1 MPTDSCYAGTENSLY
16 YKSLGNLIHLYKTK
30 NTTMVTAST
39 LPVSMST
46 VKTAF
51 CFMFVRSVCVPVLK
65 TMAGIL
71 TVNNFLFGA

>member
-1 MPTDSCYAGTENSLY
+1 M
-16 YKSLGNLIHLYKTK
+16 I
-30 NTTMVTAST
+30 
-39 LPVSMST
+39 T

-71 TVNNFLFGA
+71 SVSNFLFGA